1 MQATDLKLRMAV
13 DLTGLG
19 FPVREISIDQGT
31 LVVTTL
37 SGEQS
42 QFEGSDTKEYEELLT
57 EVTRGLQSR

>member
-1 MQATDLKLRMAV
+1 MQATDLKLRLAV

-31 LVVTTL
+31 LSVTTL

-42 QFEGSDTKEYEELLT
+42 QFEGSDTKGYEELLT
-57 EVTRGLQSR
+57 EVTHGLQSR

>member
-31 LVVTTL
+31 LSVTTL